1 MRADIHDGPEH
12 HTLQSEA
19 GYIDARPKGRI
30 QKRKTNYL
38 QIITFGL
45 QRTAGPYKSAIL
57 RCAVEIPRASVSW
70 MNSVVEIDA
79 GKDGKHVSLQERDQK
94 FERGQR
100 NRQRER

>member
-1 MRADIHDGPEH
+1 
-12 HTLQSEA
+12 
-19 GYIDARPKGRI
+19 
-30 QKRKTNYL
+30 
-38 QIITFGL
+38 
-45 QRTAGPYKSAIL
+45 
-57 RCAVEIPRASVSW
+57 VSW

>member
-1 MRADIHDGPEH
+1 MRSVVVFVGNNEDTHAAYRTHQ
-12 HTLQSEA
+12 QSWE
-19 GYIDARPKGRI
+19 ISFVTPKDCCNRI
-30 QKRKTNYL
+30 RHFRTYR
-38 QIITFGL
+38 
-45 QRTAGPYKSAIL
+45 QRVP
-57 RCAVEIPRASVSW
+57 RCEVESPPVGSVSW